1 MGAAGSLTCSV
12 FLGASAPFFV
22 YGGIDGTD
30 RSFRCLWCVLDHFR
44 PMTKTFLCILWALL
58 FLGVVHRAKADSPST
73 WYAYA
78 WSSVNGPYKADQT
91 TACKAFIDATNAYY
105 SASGAYYAYLSTCNV
120 GQYAKNNNALIGSF
134 YPNALSKQLCWN
146 GSAPDA
152 TKPTNQQCPSQCP
165 TSGSNAG
172 NFDFTMGYRTG
183 PSPNSAWASGSP
195 FSPSPAGAGNKY
207 CSSSCEIQ
215 LGVVT
220 ACGVDQSPTSGY
232 YKSTCTWPATYTGV
246 TCASGE
252 VPPSYNPPP
261 PPTATPPEKDRCP
274 LGTKQ
279 VGLDSAGI
287 PICKGDVPDPPKNTN
302 TNTNTTTNADG
313 SKTTTE
319 TKTSTNRDGST
330 TTQTTTTTTNA
341 DGSTSSNTTQTVGNT
356 PSGSKGTDDS
366 SDDSKND
373 LCKLHPDLNVCK
385 NSQISGTCA
394 QVSCDGDAIQCAI
407 AREITNK
414 NCLDKDASDAVK
426 NAPQTDLGNKI
437 LSGTDPQASTLPS
450 PTNATTINVG
460 TDLNSSGFGLPSQC
474 LTDVAFQLG
483 TSTWNF
489 RASQVCDWILPLR
502 AVMMIIAGLVS
513 YRIVASAVVNRS

>member
-1 MGAAGSLTCSV
+1 MPFEFSYAATTYFYKVYSGGGWTNYTASDPTQACKNFIAGVYSNLTFKSITWGTGSLAPTGFGPGAYCNGYRASDNYQFDQLAIAYRQGDSCPSPQVYNNTTGTCTAPPCPAAGT
-12 FLGASAPFFV
+12 
-22 YGGIDGTD
+22 DGPK
-30 RSFRCLWCVLDHFR
+30 LE
-44 PMTKTFLCILWALL
+44 
-58 FLGVVHRAKADSPST
+58 
-73 WYAYA
+73 Y
-78 WSSVNGPYKADQT
+78 
-91 TACKAFIDATNAYY
+91 
-105 SASGAYYAYLSTCNV
+105 
-120 GQYAKNNNALIGSF
+120 
-134 YPNALSKQLCWN
+134 
-146 GSAPDA
+146 
-152 TKPTNQQCPSQCP
+152 
-165 TSGSNAG
+165 TSGW
-172 NFDFTMGYRTG
+172 RTG
-183 PSPNSAWASGSP
+183 PDVNSAWASGSYDIP
-195 FSPSPAGAGNKY
+195 QGGCYNGCTVSTYNDGNPWIKN
-207 CSSSCEIQ
+207 
-215 LGVVT
+215 GP
-220 ACGVDQSPTSGY
+220 GPNGY
-232 YKSTCTWPATYTGV
+232 YEAGWNLTSMYTGATCTGTNIG
-246 TCASGE
+246 SSK
-252 VPPSYNPPP
+252 PPEPNAP
-261 PPTATPPEKDRCP
+261 PPEKNRCP
-274 LGTKQ
+274 RGTKQ

-356 PSGSKGTDDS
+356 PSGTKGTDDS

-450 PTNATTINVG
+450 PTNATTINVA

-502 AVMMIIAGLVS
+502 AVMMIIASLVS